1 MFNFGFWMGE
11 GGSGRIRLR
20 ASRLPPSFACGVA
33 SWRDKGGRRDFF
45 IAAPLLRTDPRRV
58 VRLLTARV
66 VPASER
72 VRVSW
77 LTLNPEVSVIRFLEV
92 AGNGGAMHPTIFRRL
107 GLRRHG

>member
-1 MFNFGFWMGE
+1 MLNFGWGRAGA
-11 GGSGRIRLR
+11 GGSAFALR
-20 ASRLPPSFACGVA
+20 DSRLHLLAVWRAGVT
-33 SWRDKGGRRDFF
+33 RGGGRRDFF